1 MASEKNLSDFETIS
15 YPITVFQSKTS
26 DIEEESSKV
35 DPKTGAIIA
44 KFGEVETLVRYDS
57 KHGEVWARC
66 TCSNYADLEP
76 CDHIVAVYNKHIK
89 DKVVEEESEKKDAD
103 KPKEPREDVKN
114 QEEAKKKVLQK
125 MTAMQKQQQGLDT
138 EQQLI
143 LKADDMDEEIAIK
156 EYLEGSEPLVYR
168 IKTSKGQKL
177 VLSIRGWTQAM
188 LYQGNIE
195 IVDVKFE
202 EVSGKSIAK
211 AIVRDTRRNIQQ
223 IGIAE
228 RYTREEFKWTT
239 LASKAIRNALKK
251 IISPTIEQRVIR
263 EALEAKQTLNHLSRL
278 RFLPIVV
285 EKSWIEARR
294 YHGRVAKNI
303 HYSM

>member
-1 MASEKNLSDFETIS
+1 MASEKNLSDFDTIS
-15 YPITVFQSKTS
+15 YPIAVFQGKTS
-26 DIEEESSKV
+26 DIKEDSFKV

-44 KFGEVETLVRYDS
+44 KFGDVETLVRYDS
-57 KHGEVWARC
+57 KHAEVWARC
-66 TCSNYADLEP
+66 TCGNYADLEP
-76 CDHIVAVYNKHIK
+76 CEHIVAVYNKHIRA
-89 DKVVEEESEKKDAD
+89 KVAEEEAEAESESEEESAN
-103 KPKEPREDVKN
+103 KPKEPHEKS

-125 MTAMQKQQQGLDT
+125 MTAMQKQQQGQDP

-202 EVSGKSIAK
+202 EVNGKSIAK

-251 IISPTIEQRVIR
+251 IISPTIEQRVII
-263 EALEAKQTLNHLSRL
+263 EALEAKQVIDLSITDLLKGSPR
-278 RFLPIVV
+278 
-285 EKSWIEARR
+285 EA
-294 YHGRVAKNI
+294 A
-303 HYSM
+303 SP

>member
-15 YPITVFQSKTS
+15 YPIAVFQGKTS
-26 DIEEESSKV
+26 DIKEDSSKV
-35 DPKTGAIIA
+35 DPKTLAIIA

-57 KHGEVWARC
+57 KHAEVWARC
-66 TCSNYADLEP
+66 TCGNYADLEP
-76 CDHIVAVYNKHIK
+76 CEHIVAVYNKHIK
-89 DKVVEEESEKKDAD
+89 AKEEGSEKKDAD
-103 KPKEPREDVKN
+103 KPKEPREDVKS

-156 EYLEGSEPLVYR
+156 EYIEGGEPLVYR

-195 IVDVKFE
+195 IVDVKFD

-251 IISPTIEQRVIR
+251 IISPTIEQRVIK
-263 EALEAKQTLNHLSRL
+263 EALEAKQVIDLSIAEL
-278 RFLPIVV
+278 R
-285 EKSWIEARR
+285 EA
-294 YHGRVAKNI
+294 ANP
-303 HYSM
+303 

>member
-1 MASEKNLSDFETIS
+1 VNLSDYETVS
-15 YPITVFQSKTS
+15 YPIAAFQGKTS
-26 DIEEESSKV
+26 NIEEDSSKV
-35 DPKTGAIIA
+35 DQKTGAIIA
-44 KFGEVETLVRYDS
+44 KFGDVETLVKLDS
-57 KHGEVWARC
+57 TGEVVWARC
-66 TCSNYADLEP
+66 TCGNYADLEP
-76 CDHIVAVYNKHIK
+76 CEHIVAVYNKHIK
-89 DKVVEEESEKKDAD
+89 DKVAEEESEKKDAN
-103 KPKEPREDVKN
+103 KPKEPHEDVEG
-114 QEEAKKKVLQK
+114 QEEAKKKVIQRIVG
-125 MTAMQKQQQGLDT
+125 MQKQQQGLDT

-156 EYLEGSEPLVYR
+156 EYIEGSEPLVYR
-168 IKTSKGQKL
+168 IKTSRGQKL
-177 VLSIRGWTQAM
+177 TLSIRGWAQAM

-202 EVSGKSIAK
+202 EVGGKSIAK

-263 EALEAKQTLNHLSRL
+263 EALEAKQVIDLSITDLLKGSPR
-278 RFLPIVV
+278 
-285 EKSWIEARR
+285 EA
-294 YHGRVAKNI
+294 A
-303 HYSM
+303 SP